1 MKIGIAAD
9 HAGQGLRSAIEQ
21 HLRARGHDVRAYG
34 PPSDPDDDYP
44 LIARV
49 LGDAIARGEV
59 ERGIFC
65 CGSGIGPAVA
75 LSKLPG
81 VRAAVVDNEWSARD
95 AVTHVD
101 VNVLTLGERVIG
113 VDLAKSVV
121 DAYLDARP
129 EGGRHERRR
138 AQIKELERATSG
150 FAARSE
156 STSRSD
162 NEAIERRTK

>member
-1 MKIGIAAD
+1 MTIGIAAD
-9 HAGQGLRSAIEQ
+9 HAGQSLKASIEK
-21 HLRARGHDVRAYG
+21 HLRAKGIDVRSYG
-34 PPSDPDDDYP
+34 PDPDPEDDYP

-49 LGDAIARGEV
+49 LGEALRRGEI

-75 LSKLPG
+75 LNKMAG

-95 AVTHVD
+95 AVSHVD

-113 VDLAKSVV
+113 DELAKSVV
-121 DAYLDARP
+121 DAFLSARP

-138 AQIKELERATSG
+138 KQIEDLEP
-150 FAARSE
+150 
-156 STSRSD
+156 
-162 NEAIERRTK
+162 RTKTTADGMAGARRGV

>member
-1 MKIGIAAD
+1 MRVGIAAD
-9 HAGQGLRSAIEQ
+9 HAGQALKASIEK
-21 HLRARGHDVRAYG
+21 HLRAKGHDVRGYG
-34 PPSDPDDDYP
+34 PAPDPEDDYP

-49 LGDAIARGEV
+49 LGEALQRGEI

-75 LSKLPG
+75 LNKMAG
-81 VRAAVVDNEWSARD
+81 IRAAVVDNEWSARD

-113 VDLAKSVV
+113 DELAKSVV

-138 AQIKELERATSG
+138 KQIADLEP
-150 FAARSE
+150 
-156 STSRSD
+156 
-162 NEAIERRTK
+162 RTKTTADGMAGARRGV